1 MLENSFQ
8 TPKKIVMKKLNY
20 LLLSFVLMVVCIG
33 NAQAQSDF
41 RIQSVFLYN
50 FTRLVAWPAEYQ
62 SGDFIIAT
70 YGNSGMNQE
79 VQEMASTKR
88 AGNQNITSIN
98 FSSVDEIT
106 KCHILYIPSNQSRRI
121 NEIVDALKAKN
132 INALV
137 VTDSRNAINNGS
149 VINFTIVD
157 NRQRFELSQDNAR
170 AMGLNP
176 GGEITR
182 LAILA
187 D

>member
-1 MLENSFQ
+1 
-8 TPKKIVMKKLNY
+8 MKKFHY
-20 LLLSFVLMVVCIG
+20 LVLSSILMVICIG
-33 NAQAQSDF
+33 NTQAQSDY
-41 RIQSVFLYN
+41 RIQSVFIYN

-70 YGNSGMNQE
+70 YGNSDMTQE
-79 VQEMASTKR
+79 VQEMAQTKR
-88 AGNQNITSIN
+88 AGNQNIATAN
-98 FSSVDEIT
+98 FSSVGDIS
-106 KCHILYIPSNQSRRI
+106 KCHILYIPSSQSRKI
-121 NEIVDALKAKN
+121 TEIVDALKAKN

-137 VTDSRNAINNGS
+137 VTDTRNGINNGS

-176 GGEITR
+176 GGEIAR

>member
-1 MLENSFQ
+1 
-8 TPKKIVMKKLNY
+8 MKKFNY
-20 LLLSFVLMVVCIG
+20 LVLTLVLMVMCIG
-33 NAQAQSDF
+33 STQAQSDY
-41 RIQSVFLYN
+41 RMQSVFIYN

-70 YGNSGMNQE
+70 YGNSGMTQE
-79 VQEMASTKR
+79 VQEMSKTKR
-88 AGNQNITSIN
+88 AGNQSIAAVN
-98 FSSVDEIT
+98 FGSVDDIS

-121 NEIVDALKAKN
+121 TEIVDALKAKN

-137 VTDSRNAINNGS
+137 VTDTRNGINNGS
-149 VINFTIVD
+149 VINFTVVD

-176 GGEITR
+176 GGEIAR